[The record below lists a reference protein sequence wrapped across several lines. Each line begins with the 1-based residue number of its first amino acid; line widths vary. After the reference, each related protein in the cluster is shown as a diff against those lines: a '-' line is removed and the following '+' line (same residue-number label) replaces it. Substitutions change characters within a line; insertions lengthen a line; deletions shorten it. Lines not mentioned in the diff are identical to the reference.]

1 MKKIAEFRPAI
12 AAFLMMMATS
22 LTSTALSFFV
32 APVSESLGVGRGSFT
47 LYYSILLIGGALT
60 SPMIGRLVGKIGVK
74 PILLISAAWCGGGLL
89 LFSVSNHL
97 WVFYVVAFL
106 LGMISGTCVSLCANV
121 TLQKNFDP
129 RVMSAI
135 LGVVMAGSGVGGMLI
150 SMVMP
155 GIMEQFGWRMGY
167 RLLGVSWIVLLLLA
181 WVLLGKERTA
191 SVAIKTKDTTKDN
204 GAMFRDPRV
213 YLLAVLMCLL
223 AAGCGVLQQVPAV
236 LGEKGFSTGEVA
248 GMMSLMTAA
257 LALGKIL
264 QGILYSSIGVKWG
277 GVITIGMFVVSYIL
291 LLFPAFA
298 YPGLVLLAIG
308 LGVYTTMMPLETTRV
323 VSVYNFA
330 AVWGFLAMFGSAGS
344 MVASPAW
351 GVVFDLTGSYDAAII
366 FSAAMLLAA
375 LVLHFMLVHTAEKNA
390 QK

>member
-1 MKKIAEFRPAI
+1 MKNSKLR
-12 AAFLMMMATS
+12 
-22 LTSTALSFFV
+22 
-32 APVSESLGVGRGSFT
+32 R
-47 LYYSILLIGGALT
+47 
-60 SPMIGRLVGKIGVK
+60 
-74 PILLISAAWCGGGLL
+74 
-89 LFSVSNHL
+89 
-97 WVFYVVAFL
+97 
-106 LGMISGTCVSLCANV
+106 
-121 TLQKNFDP
+121 
-129 RVMSAI
+129 
-135 LGVVMAGSGVGGMLI
+135 
-150 SMVMP
+150 
-155 GIMEQFGWRMGY
+155 
-167 RLLGVSWIVLLLLA
+167 VLLLLA
-181 WVLLGKERTA
+181 WVLLGKEKTA

-248 GMMSLMTAA
+248 GMMSLMTAV

-277 GVITIGMFVVSYIL
+277 GVITIGMFVASYIL